1 MSGFREISVSRPREV
16 TALEYQGNPVSEG
29 IAVGKVLR
37 YERFTPKIEEKTLRP
52 EEVEPAVRHY
62 EEARGGA
69 KAELEHIRDSFGA
82 GGEDK
87 KKIITAH
94 LDILMDVAMD
104 EEIRQAIHGKML
116 PAENAIQKVYSKY
129 IRRIG
134 KAKDALIR
142 ERATDM
148 KDVCTRILRNCA
160 GVREQSLAVL
170 PSPVIVFADDLFPS
184 DTASLDRSKVLA
196 IVTEVGGPTS
206 HTAII
211 ARSYEIPALLGVAD
225 ALRLVAD
232 GERVIVDAVDGRLIT
247 QPTEEQVRAYEKK
260 RAEFAKKAAETK
272 KYIGIK
278 PVTAD
283 GEKIEVELNIGSASV
298 PELQGSK
305 YTTGVGLFR
314 TEFLYMG
321 RDTLPTE
328 EEQYDIYRKVLT
340 EFGDRPVTLRTL
352 DIGGDK
358 KLDCMD
364 LPKEDNPFL
373 GNRALRLCLSHRDLF
388 KTQLRAALRA
398 GTIGNLWIMFPMVG
412 SLDDIRNAKQV
423 VQEVRGDLDREHIP
437 YGKNIKI
444 GIMIEIPSIAMIAD
458 LAVKEVDFASIG
470 TNDLCQ
476 YTTAADRL
484 NPTVAPYYQSYHPA
498 MFRLIRYV
506 AQEFK
511 KAGKPLCVCGEM
523 GGDKLAM
530 PVLLGFGIR
539 RISMGL
545 ASVANVKR
553 ILSRL
558 TVARAEELAENVCRQ
573 ETAADAAAYLKS
585 ALADIL

>member
-1 MSGFREISVSRPREV
+1 MHALRIREV
-16 TALEYQGNPVSEG
+16 TVLEYQGNPVSEG
-29 IAVGKVLR
+29 IAVGEVLR
-37 YERFTPKIEEKTLRP
+37 YERFTPQIQEKTIQQNEIEATIQHYVAARSSAKTELENIRKSFGEGNEEK
-52 EEVEPAVRHY
+52 A
-62 EEARGGA
+62 
-69 KAELEHIRDSFGA
+69 
-82 GGEDK
+82 
-87 KKIITAH
+87 KIITAH

-104 EEIRQAIHGKML
+104 EEIRNSIRFKML
-116 PAENAIQKVYSKY
+116 PAENAINKIYSKY
-129 IRRIG
+129 IKIIS
-134 KAKDALIR
+134 KAKDELIR
-142 ERATDM
+142 ERAADM
-148 KDVCTRILRNCA
+148 RDVCTRLLRNCA
-160 GVREQSLAVL
+160 GVKEQSLAVL
-170 PSPVIVFADDLFPS
+170 SKPVVVFANDLFPS

-211 ARSYEIPALLGVAD
+211 ARSYEIPALLGVEG
-225 ALRLVAD
+225 ALALVAD
-232 GERVIVDAVDGRLIT
+232 GDRVIVDAVGGRLIT
-247 QPTEEQVRAYEKK
+247 NPDEAQISAYEKK
-260 RAEFAKKAAETK
+260 RVEFVEKAAQTK
-272 KYIGIK
+272 KFIGIE

-283 GEKIEVELNIGSASV
+283 GEKIEVELNVGSASV
-298 PELQGSK
+298 QELQGSK

-321 RDTLPTE
+321 RDSLPTE
-328 EEQYDIYRKVLT
+328 EEQYNIYRKVLT

-412 SLDDIRNAKQV
+412 SLDDIRKAKEV
-423 VQEVRGDLDREHIP
+423 VQEVRDDLDRENIP

-458 LAVKEVDFASIG
+458 LAVREVDFASIG

-476 YTTAADRL
+476 YTTATDRL
-484 NPTVAPYYQSYHPA
+484 NPAVASYYQSYHPA

-506 AQEFK
+506 AEEFV
-511 KAGKPLCVCGEM
+511 KAGKPLCVCGEL

-545 ASVANVKR
+545 ASVANTKK

-558 TVARAEELAENVCRQ
+558 TIERAEKLAADVCGAETAGDAEN
-573 ETAADAAAYLKS
+573 YLKS